1 MSRGSI
7 FACAAVL
14 VVLSAAPAAA
24 QPPRDIFE
32 RKQAFVAAIR
42 QFSISIA
49 GRFGDEGRRLRADVD
64 AMESAL
70 REWDQAI
77 AAFETA
83 LRAGRLDA
91 DAYIALGSV
100 QLDRHRVQDAVAI
113 VQRGGQAG
121 PEARRRSRTA
131 RDGARA
137 RRSARRGGQGP
148 GTRRHAPARQ
158 RRRAL
163 RNRALRDGRRH
174 GTGLHGGLRGLSTC
188 GRQARWRA
196 ARAA

>member
-49 GRFGDEGRRLRADVD
+49 GRFGDEGRRLRADAD

-70 REWDQAI
+70 REWDR
-77 AAFETA
+77 A
-83 LRAGRLDA
+83 LPRSSRAPGGRLDA
-91 DAYIALGSV
+91 DAS
-100 QLDRHRVQDAVAI
+100 HRAGVRSAGPPSRAGCGAI

-121 PEARRRSRTA
+121 PEARR
-131 RDGARA
+131 D
-137 RRSARRGGQGP
+137 P
-148 GTRRHAPARQ
+148 
-158 RRRAL
+158 
-163 RNRALRDGRRH
+163 
-174 GTGLHGGLRGLSTC
+174 
-188 GRQARWRA
+188 
-196 ARAA
+196 